1 MQVLKREDEGIP
13 ILEGAVRSF
22 TRSVGGASVAD
33 IIVLCIYLLGRS
45 SIPSNG
51 GLEKLRKR
59 KPFD

>member
-33 IIVLCIYLLGRS
+33 IIVVCIYLLGVVYHLMADSRS
-45 SIPSNG
+45 
-51 GLEKLRKR
+51 
-59 KPFD
+59 